1 MLRTIMVGAFMLA
14 LVAAIIQSPGESF
27 QSAVQGLSVWWKIV
41 FPGLLPF
48 YALSEL
54 LLAFGAIHAVGVLL
68 DPLMHRL
75 FRIPGC
81 AGWVV
86 ALGWTAGFPSGPD
99 AAASLK
105 NRGLLSG
112 PEAQRLVALSHMPS
126 PILMLVV
133 IGAGFLHQPST
144 ALTIAAAV
152 WLSGAMAAIIS
163 ARLSGTARSSAAH
176 TPAQLRRSSDRPS
189 ILKLALTAMQD
200 AQERDGR
207 SFGKALG
214 EAISASVQKLLLIG
228 GFMIAGSV
236 LIGLLQRLLPGQLEP
251 IVYPGLFEVHLGA
264 YDIAGHFAAW
274 GTPLAA
280 ASLSAFLAWS
290 GMAALLSAQ
299 SSLTA
304 AGLRFAPLLRGKLLH
319 AVLAFGATF
328 MLWKPLGR
336 VWEQLEPSIT
346 RWGGMTEAVFAA
358 RGGSLSFAAL
368 PGLWLPA
375 AASAALL
382 ACLVLGL
389 SLLSLFRYR
398 RHTDR

>member
-1 MLRTIMVGAFMLA
+1 MLRTIMVGAVMLA

-54 LLAFGAIHAVGVLL
+54 LLAFGAIHALGVLL
-68 DPLMHRL
+68 DPLMYKL

-99 AAASLK
+99 AAASMK
-105 NRGLLSG
+105 NRGMLSG

-152 WLSGAMAAIIS
+152 WLSGAMAAIVS
-163 ARLSGTARSSAAH
+163 ARLPGSRGQSAAS
-176 TPAQLRRSSDRPS
+176 TGSKLLRSAARPS
-189 ILKLALTAMQD
+189 RLRMALAAMQE

-236 LIGLLQRLLPGQLEP
+236 LIGLLQRLLPGQMELL
-251 IVYPGLFEVHLGA
+251 IYPGLFEVHLGA
-264 YDIAGHFAAW
+264 YDIAGHFAEW
-274 GTPLAA
+274 GAPLAA

-319 AVLAFGATF
+319 AILAFGSTF
-328 MLWKPLGR
+328 MLWKPLSR
-336 VWEQLEPSIT
+336 MWEQLEPVVI
-346 RWGGMTEAVFAA
+346 RWDGITEAVFASQ
-358 RGGSLSFAAL
+358 GGSISFAGI
-368 PGLWLPA
+368 PGLWFPA

-382 ACLVLGL
+382 ACIIGIMAIL
-389 SLLSLFRYR
+389 SLLVHMK
-398 RHTDR
+398 HTGR